1 MFDTCSRN
9 PSILALFSTGIEQT
23 HLDRLCEK
31 IKNLVAL
38 WAFQLIGCNTDNQD
52 GNATQ
57 AEATTSTVDNVLL
70 CTKDICD
77 GGGLTP
83 KRKSLF
89 SYCEAPQN

>member
-1 MFDTCSRN
+1 MKENHRSV
-9 PSILALFSTGIEQT
+9 PSISAQLPFR
-23 HLDRLCEK
+23 DRLCEK